1 MWFDKILVR
10 PVQLKPGAQQLT
22 GSCGWSREVF
32 LLLAWALGH
41 LTSSDALSS
50 HAVVIS
56 RDLWTEAFTYMGCW
70 WNVEA
75 WAGGVPCACI
85 LARDLLDG
93 HGLSFICSWW
103 FITCLTEQAW
113 LLQWELYL
121 LQVFFTLWKVGDTI
135 PPWQKSVSLGHASH
149 HGMFSCPYLGID
161 AILFNFWPD
170 IFSFTVVHYFC
181 STSCT
186 AGVALGG
193 LQLDWVCFACI
204 CFPRVF
210 QCFVFVMLASFP
222 ALPLF
227 SPQTAILGPIEWLGA
242 GFKFLRRW
250 QFVYK

>member
-1 MWFDKILVR
+1 M
-10 PVQLKPGAQQLT
+10 QLKPGAQQLT

-56 RDLWTEAFTYMGCW
+56 WDLWTEAFTYMGCW

-161 AILFNFWPD
+161 AIQLLTWYIFLHCGTLFLFNLLHCRCC
-170 IFSFTVVHYFC
+170 TGRL
-181 STSCT
+181 T
-186 AGVALGG
+186 AGLSLLCLYLLSKSVPVLC
-193 LQLDWVCFACI
+193 LCD
-204 CFPRVF
+204 
-210 QCFVFVMLASFP
+210 ASFFSSP
-222 ALPLF
+222 TLVLPPD
-227 SPQTAILGPIEWLGA
+227 SYIRPNRMTWSWVRVSSKMAICL
-242 GFKFLRRW
+242 
-250 QFVYK
+250 

>member
-161 AILFNFWPD
+161 AIQLLTWYIFLHCGTLFLFNLLHCRCC
-170 IFSFTVVHYFC
+170 TGRL
-181 STSCT
+181 T
-186 AGVALGG
+186 AGLSLLCLYLLCVL
-193 LQLDWVCFACI
+193 
-204 CFPRVF
+204 
-210 QCFVFVMLASFP
+210 CFVNEHP
-222 ALPLF
+222 ALINHHSSLISKSVIWTTSLALF
-227 SPQTAILGPIEWLGA
+227 
-242 GFKFLRRW
+242 
-250 QFVYK
+250 